1 VRSCLKISFD
11 LKKPANGGFFYAQ
24 NQAQLRLSRSKEPMM
39 SDAAV
44 PNDPQQS
51 LQQLREAIDETDN
64 ALLQLLHRRRELAA
78 EVGTV
83 KRSLG
88 QPLYVPERESKL
100 IAARRAEAEA
110 MGLSPDLI
118 EDVLRRII
126 RESYQQQQ
134 AADVH
139 LEDKTI
145 AIVGGYGAL
154 GSLFAERFRDAG
166 ARVEVIGEGE
176 QDKLNKICSTAD
188 LVLISVPIAVTTRV
202 IESLPRL
209 PEHCILA
216 DVTSIKAK
224 PLQAMLERHEG
235 PVVGLHPMFGPQVAT
250 LAKQLIVVTEGRG
263 AADYQW
269 LLDTLVRWGTQLYH
283 TTAAR
288 HDEAMGFIQVMRH
301 LSTFVYGAHLASENA
316 DLQELL
322 DLSSPIYRLE
332 LMMVGRLFA
341 QDADLYADI
350 ILAHPENFAMMRR
363 YLETFTRV
371 LDQLEQGDKA
381 EFVRKFAEVSDYFG
395 DFSQRFLED
404 SQRLLASAGDAHQ
417 LSKVAGS

>member
-1 VRSCLKISFD
+1 
-11 LKKPANGGFFYAQ
+11 
-24 NQAQLRLSRSKEPMM
+24 M

-44 PNDPQQS
+44 PHDPEQR
-51 LQQLREAIDETDN
+51 LQQLREAIDETDH
-64 ALLQLLHRRRELAA
+64 ALLQLLQQRRQLAA

-88 QPLYVPERESKL
+88 QPLYVPEREAKL
-100 IAARRAEAEA
+100 IAARRQEAQDI
-110 MGLSPDLI
+110 GLSPDLI
-118 EDVLRRII
+118 EDVLRRVI

-139 LEDKTI
+139 LEDKRI
-145 AIVGGYGAL
+145 VVVGGYGAL
-154 GSLFAERFRDAG
+154 GSLFAERFREAG
-166 ARVEVIGEGE
+166 AQVDCIGEHDE
-176 QDKLNKICSTAD
+176 SKLSNVCADAD
-188 LVLISVPIAVTTRV
+188 LVLISVPIAVT
-202 IESLPRL
+202 ESVVQKLPKL
-209 PEHCILA
+209 PPSCILA

-224 PLQAMLERHEG
+224 PLEAMLAQHSG

-250 LAKQLIVVTEGRG
+250 LAKQLVVVTEGRDP
-263 AADYQW
+263 AAYQW
-269 LLDTLVRWGTQLYH
+269 LLDTLIRWGAQLYQ
-283 TTAAR
+283 TSAKR

-301 LSTFVYGAHLASENA
+301 LSTFVYGAHLASEQA

-341 QDADLYADI
+341 QNADLYADI

-363 YLETFTRV
+363 YLETFAAV
-371 LDQLEQGDKA
+371 LKQLEQGDKSG
-381 EFVRKFAEVSDYFG
+381 FVAQFAEVSRYFG
-395 DFSQRFLED
+395 EFSQKFLED

-417 LSKVAGS
+417 LSQVTGS

>member
-1 VRSCLKISFD
+1 
-11 LKKPANGGFFYAQ
+11 
-24 NQAQLRLSRSKEPMM
+24 M

-44 PNDPQQS
+44 PNDPQQR

-64 ALLQLLHRRRELAA
+64 ALLQLLQRRRQLAA

-88 QPLYVPERESKL
+88 QPLYVPEREVKL
-100 IAARRAEAEA
+100 IAARRSEAEA
-110 MGLSPDLI
+110 IGVSPDLI
-118 EDVLRRII
+118 EDVLRRVI

-145 AIVGGYGAL
+145 VVVGGYGAL
-154 GSLFAERFRDAG
+154 GSLFAERFREAG
-166 ARVEVIGEGE
+166 AQVHCIGEGE
-176 QDKLNKICSTAD
+176 QDQLAAVCANAD
-188 LVLISVPIAVTTRV
+188 LVLVSVPIAVTEAV
-202 IESLPRL
+202 IENLPQL
-209 PEHCILA
+209 PEHCVLA

-224 PLQAMLERHEG
+224 PLQAMLKQHRG

-250 LAKQLIVVTEGRG
+250 LAKQLIVVTEGRD
-263 AADYQW
+263 ASAYQW
-269 LLDTLVRWGTQLYH
+269 LLDTLTRWGAQLYQ
-283 TTAAR
+283 TSAER

-301 LSTFVYGAHLASENA
+301 LSTFVYGAHLASEKA

-341 QDADLYADI
+341 QNADLYADI

-363 YLETFTRV
+363 YLESFTQV
-371 LDQLEQGDKA
+371 LGQLEQGDKSG
-381 EFVRKFAEVSDYFG
+381 FVEKFAEVSEYFG
-395 DFSQRFLED
+395 DFSQKFLED

-417 LSKVAGS
+417 LSQVAGR

>member
-1 VRSCLKISFD
+1 
-11 LKKPANGGFFYAQ
+11 
-24 NQAQLRLSRSKEPMM
+24 M

-44 PNDPQQS
+44 PNDPQQR

-64 ALLQLLHRRRELAA
+64 ALLQLLQRRRQLAA

-88 QPLYVPERESKL
+88 QPLYVPEREVKL
-100 IAARRAEAEA
+100 IAARRSEAEA
-110 MGLSPDLI
+110 IGLSPDLI
-118 EDVLRRII
+118 EDVLRRVI

-145 AIVGGYGAL
+145 VVVGGYGAL
-154 GSLFAERFRDAG
+154 GGLFAERFREAG
-166 ARVEVIGEGE
+166 AHVHCIGEGE
-176 QDKLNKICSTAD
+176 QDQLAAVCANAD
-188 LVLISVPIAVTTRV
+188 LVLVSVPIAVTEAV
-202 IESLPRL
+202 IETLPQL

-224 PLQAMLERHEG
+224 PLQAMLKQHQG

-250 LAKQLIVVTEGRG
+250 LAKQLIVVTEGRD
-263 AADYQW
+263 APAYQW
-269 LLDTLVRWGTQLYH
+269 LLNTLIRWGAQLYQ
-283 TTAAR
+283 TSAER

-301 LSTFVYGAHLASENA
+301 LSTFVYGAHLASEKA

-341 QDADLYADI
+341 QNADLYADI

-363 YLETFTRV
+363 YLESFTQV
-371 LDQLEQGDKA
+371 LGQLEQGDKSG
-381 EFVRKFAEVSDYFG
+381 FVEKFAEISDYFG
-395 DFSQRFLED
+395 EFSQKFLED

-417 LSKVAGS
+417 LSQVAGR

>member
-1 VRSCLKISFD
+1 
-11 LKKPANGGFFYAQ
+11 
-24 NQAQLRLSRSKEPMM
+24 M

-44 PNDPQQS
+44 PNDPEQR
-51 LQQLREAIDETDN
+51 LQHLREAIDETDN
-64 ALLQLLHRRRELAA
+64 ALLQLLQRRRQLAA

-83 KRSLG
+83 KRRLG
-88 QPLYVPERESKL
+88 QPLYVPEREAKL

-110 MGLSPDLI
+110 IGLSPDLI
-118 EDVLRRII
+118 EDVLRRVI

-145 AIVGGYGAL
+145 VVVGGYGAL
-154 GSLFAERFRDAG
+154 GGLFAERFEEAG
-166 ARVEVIGEGE
+166 AQVHRIGEGDVE
-176 QDKLNKICSTAD
+176 KLTSACSTAD
-188 LVLISVPIAVTTRV
+188 LVLISVPIAVTLEV
-202 IESLPRL
+202 IETL
-209 PEHCILA
+209 PELPQHCVLA

-224 PLQAMLERHEG
+224 PLRAMLSRHMG

-250 LAKQLIVVTEGRG
+250 LAKQLIVVTEGRR
-263 AADYQW
+263 AQDYQW
-269 LLDTLVRWGTQLYH
+269 LEDTLIRWGAQLYK
-283 TTAAR
+283 TSAER

-301 LSTFVYGAHLASENA
+301 LSTFVYGAHLAGENA
-316 DLQELL
+316 NLQELL

-341 QDADLYADI
+341 QNADLYADI

-363 YLETFTRV
+363 YLETFTEV
-371 LDQLEQGDKA
+371 LAQLEHGDKSG
-381 EFVRKFAEVSDYFG
+381 FVRRFAEISEYFG
-395 DFSQRFLED
+395 EFSQKFLED

-417 LSKVAGS
+417 LSQVTRR

>member
-1 VRSCLKISFD
+1 
-11 LKKPANGGFFYAQ
+11 
-24 NQAQLRLSRSKEPMM
+24 M

-44 PNDPQQS
+44 PNDPQQR

-64 ALLQLLHRRRELAA
+64 ALLQLLQRRRQLAA

-88 QPLYVPERESKL
+88 QPLYVPEREVKL
-100 IAARRAEAEA
+100 IAARRSEAEA
-110 MGLSPDLI
+110 IGLSPDLI
-118 EDVLRRII
+118 EDVLRRVI

-145 AIVGGYGAL
+145 VVVGGYGAL
-154 GSLFAERFRDAG
+154 GSLFAERFREAG
-166 ARVEVIGEGE
+166 AQVHCIGEGE
-176 QDKLNKICSTAD
+176 QDQLAAVCANAD
-188 LVLISVPIAVTTRV
+188 LVLVSVPIAVTEAV
-202 IESLPRL
+202 IENLPQL
-209 PEHCILA
+209 PEHCVLA

-224 PLQAMLERHEG
+224 PLQAMLKQHRG

-250 LAKQLIVVTEGRG
+250 LAKQLIVVTEGRD
-263 AADYQW
+263 ASAYQW
-269 LLDTLVRWGTQLYH
+269 LLDTLIRWGAQLYQ
-283 TTAAR
+283 TSAEQ

-301 LSTFVYGAHLASENA
+301 LSTFVYGAHLASEKA

-341 QDADLYADI
+341 QNADLYADI

-363 YLETFTRV
+363 YLESFTQV
-371 LDQLEQGDKA
+371 LGQLEQGDKSG
-381 EFVRKFAEVSDYFG
+381 FVEKFAEVSEYFG
-395 DFSQRFLED
+395 DFSQKFLED

-417 LSKVAGS
+417 LSQVAGR

>member
-1 VRSCLKISFD
+1 
-11 LKKPANGGFFYAQ
+11 
-24 NQAQLRLSRSKEPMM
+24 M

-44 PNDPQQS
+44 PNDPQQR

-64 ALLQLLHRRRELAA
+64 ALLQLLQRRRQLAA

-88 QPLYVPERESKL
+88 QPLYVPEREVKL
-100 IAARRAEAEA
+100 IAARRSEAEA
-110 MGLSPDLI
+110 IGLSPDLI
-118 EDVLRRII
+118 EDVLRRVI

-145 AIVGGYGAL
+145 VVVGGYGAL
-154 GSLFAERFRDAG
+154 GGLFAERFREAG
-166 ARVEVIGEGE
+166 AHVHCIGEGE
-176 QDKLNKICSTAD
+176 QDQLAAVCANAD
-188 LVLISVPIAVTTRV
+188 LVLVSVPIAVTEAV
-202 IESLPRL
+202 IETLPQL

-224 PLQAMLERHEG
+224 PLQAMLKQHQG

-250 LAKQLIVVTEGRG
+250 LAKQLIVVTEGRDTP
-263 AADYQW
+263 AYQW
-269 LLDTLVRWGTQLYH
+269 LLDTLIRWGAQLYQ
-283 TTAAR
+283 TSAER

-301 LSTFVYGAHLASENA
+301 LSTFVYGAHLASEKA

-341 QDADLYADI
+341 QNADLYADI

-363 YLETFTRV
+363 YLESFTQV
-371 LDQLEQGDKA
+371 LGQLEQGDKSG
-381 EFVRKFAEVSDYFG
+381 FVEKFAEISDYFG
-395 DFSQRFLED
+395 EFSQKFLED

-417 LSKVAGS
+417 LSQVAGR

>member
-1 VRSCLKISFD
+1 
-11 LKKPANGGFFYAQ
+11 
-24 NQAQLRLSRSKEPMM
+24 M

-44 PNDPQQS
+44 PNDPEQR
-51 LQQLREAIDETDN
+51 LQHLREAIDETDN
-64 ALLQLLHRRRELAA
+64 ALLQLLQRRRQLAA

-83 KRSLG
+83 KRRLG
-88 QPLYVPERESKL
+88 QPLYVPEREAKL

-110 MGLSPDLI
+110 IGLSPDLI
-118 EDVLRRII
+118 EDVLRRVI

-145 AIVGGYGAL
+145 VVVGGYGAL
-154 GSLFAERFRDAG
+154 GGLFAERFEEAG
-166 ARVEVIGEGE
+166 AQVHRIGEGDVE
-176 QDKLNKICSTAD
+176 KLTSACSTAD
-188 LVLISVPIAVTTRV
+188 LVLISVPIAVTLEV
-202 IESLPRL
+202 IETLPGL
-209 PEHCILA
+209 PQHCVLA

-224 PLQAMLERHEG
+224 PLRAMLSRHMG

-250 LAKQLIVVTEGRG
+250 LAKQLIVVTEGRR
-263 AADYQW
+263 AQDYQW
-269 LLDTLVRWGTQLYH
+269 LEDTLIRWGAQLYK
-283 TTAAR
+283 TSAER

-301 LSTFVYGAHLASENA
+301 LSTFVYGAHLAGENA
-316 DLQELL
+316 NLQELL

-341 QDADLYADI
+341 QNADLYADI

-363 YLETFTRV
+363 YLETFTEV
-371 LDQLEQGDKA
+371 LAQLEHGDKSG
-381 EFVRKFAEVSDYFG
+381 FVRRFAEISEYFG
-395 DFSQRFLED
+395 EFSQKFLED

-417 LSKVAGS
+417 LSQVTRR

>member
-1 VRSCLKISFD
+1 
-11 LKKPANGGFFYAQ
+11 
-24 NQAQLRLSRSKEPMM
+24 M

-44 PNDPQQS
+44 PNDPQQR

-64 ALLQLLHRRRELAA
+64 ALLQLLQRRRQLAA

-88 QPLYVPERESKL
+88 QPLYVPEREVKL
-100 IAARRAEAEA
+100 IAARRSEAEA
-110 MGLSPDLI
+110 IGLSPDLI
-118 EDVLRRII
+118 EDVLRRVI

-145 AIVGGYGAL
+145 VVVGGYGAL
-154 GSLFAERFRDAG
+154 GGLFAERFREAG
-166 ARVEVIGEGE
+166 AHVHCIGEGE
-176 QDKLNKICSTAD
+176 QDQLAAVCANAD
-188 LVLISVPIAVTTRV
+188 LVLVSVPIAVTEAV
-202 IESLPRL
+202 IETLPQL

-224 PLQAMLERHEG
+224 PLQAMLKQHQG

-250 LAKQLIVVTEGRG
+250 LAKQLIVVTEGRD
-263 AADYQW
+263 APAYQW
-269 LLDTLVRWGTQLYH
+269 LLDTLIRWGAQLYQ
-283 TTAAR
+283 TSAER

-301 LSTFVYGAHLASENA
+301 LSTFVYGAHLASEKA

-341 QDADLYADI
+341 QNADLYADI

-363 YLETFTRV
+363 YLESFTQV
-371 LDQLEQGDKA
+371 LGQLEQGDKSG
-381 EFVRKFAEVSDYFG
+381 FVEKFAEISDYFG
-395 DFSQRFLED
+395 EFSQKFLED

-417 LSKVAGS
+417 LSQVAGR